1 MVLEKANQQGTVG
14 CFLKKKPFCQH
25 IFQVHN
31 HNFVSAY
38 VTSKMDSWPNGNGK
52 LFAKRQLKTLA
63 YTLWWRHSQSQTI
76 DGYKSYHELSIQR
89 NSSIRCVFLLLEI
102 KDAIKN

>member
-52 LFAKRQLKTLA
+52 HFVKRQLKTLA
-63 YTLWWRHSQSQTI
+63 ILCGGDTSNLKPLI
-76 DGYKSYHELSIQR
+76 DIKAITSYQFR
-89 NSSIRCVFLLLEI
+89 EI
-102 KDAIKN
+102 AAYVAYFCT